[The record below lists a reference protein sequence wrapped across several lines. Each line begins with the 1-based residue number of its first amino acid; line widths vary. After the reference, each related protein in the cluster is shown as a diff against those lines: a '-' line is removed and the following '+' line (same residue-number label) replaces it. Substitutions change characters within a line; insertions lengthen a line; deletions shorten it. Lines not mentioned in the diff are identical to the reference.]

1 MCSVHVWHVLTC
13 LSFAL
18 PWCADH
24 LHHLI
29 SLSIGARCVS
39 CVLQLSLA
47 PLFLT
52 TYIDARALCQ
62 AAGSLVKLKLR
73 VDQSTAEAL
82 VEVLDHRPLKDFC
95 LTLLYSDDKASSALS
110 PIV

>member
-1 MCSVHVWHVLTC
+1 M
-13 LSFAL
+13 
-18 PWCADH
+18 
-24 LHHLI
+24 
-29 SLSIGARCVS
+29 
-39 CVLQLSLA
+39 
-47 PLFLT
+47 
-52 TYIDARALCQ
+52 DARALCQ

-82 VEVLDHRPLKDFC
+82 VEVLDHRPLKDFS